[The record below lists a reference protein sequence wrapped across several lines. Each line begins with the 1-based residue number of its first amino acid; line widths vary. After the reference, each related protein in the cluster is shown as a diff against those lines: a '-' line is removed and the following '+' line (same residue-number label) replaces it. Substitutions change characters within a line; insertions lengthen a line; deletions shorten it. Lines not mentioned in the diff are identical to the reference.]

1 MAAGGFPAE
10 LVGATKEEN
19 EVGTKIDELVADL
32 LPSVEEQFDYDKAAR
47 TEIARLTFENLR
59 LFLAGNDG

>member
-1 MAAGGFPAE
+1 
-10 LVGATKEEN
+10 
-19 EVGTKIDELVADL
+19 
-32 LPSVEEQFDYDKAAR
+32 VEKQFDYDKAAR